1 MLKVLPNG
9 NVKLRLDAKKEG
21 AGPSIQPPGPTPTA
35 TTGGYT
41 TGAPSGGTISTG
53 TFPTIGLSTTP
64 GEKSTG
70 IKALRGQKN
79 GKMVLKKK
87 RITSLSVLFVI
98 IVTF

>member
-21 AGPSIQPPGPTPTA
+21 AGPSLQPPGPTPTA

-41 TGAPSGGTISTG
+41 TGAPSGETISTG
-53 TFPTIGLSTTP
+53 TAPTIGLSTTP

-70 IKALRGQKN
+70 MKALRGQNN
-79 GKMVLKKK
+79 G
-87 RITSLSVLFVI
+87 
-98 IVTF
+98 